1 MSDPYA
7 RALSAID
14 YLFVPD
20 LDPVARGA
28 LDEVR
33 DAVLEARARYAAAME
48 ELRLLK
54 TTRTPEPVT
63 IDTLDNSAPRMSG
76 EAKPHENGTALL
88 AALDLLPEEPI
99 SIGRK

>member
-7 RALSAID
+7 RALSAIG

-33 DAVLEARARYAAAME
+33 DAVLEAQARHAALLE
-48 ELRLLK
+48 ELRLLR
-54 TTRTPEPVT
+54 TTRTPERVAVA
-63 IDTLDNSAPRMSG
+63 TLGNSAPQMSG
-76 EAKPHENGTALL
+76 EAKPDEHGTDLL
-88 AALDLLPEEPI
+88 AVLDLLPDEPLPI
-99 SIGRK
+99 SRK